1 MHKEK
6 YQLTDEEIVL
16 IERYRGEQD
25 AINRKVRYF
34 NFLSSQNDIEN
45 DLEFI
50 SIRTSLYKVL
60 TNIFSIYYRWCIEH
74 DICYFCSLSMMIE
87 KAYKDSASKEA
98 KKKYN
103 RDSKECSKN
112 LH

>member
-6 YQLTDEEIVL
+6 YLLTREEITL
-16 IERYRGEQD
+16 IEKYRGEQE
-25 AINRKVRYF
+25 AVNRKVRYF

-50 SIRTSLYKVL
+50 SIRTSLYKFL
-60 TNIFSIYYRWCIEH
+60 TSIFSIYYRWCKEH

-87 KAYKDSASKEA
+87 KAYKDSASEEV

-103 RDSKECSKN
+103 PDSQECSQN

>member
-1 MHKEK
+1 MNKEK
-6 YQLTDEEIVL
+6 YLLNHEEAIL
-16 IERYRGEQD
+16 IDKYRQEQEG
-25 AINRKVRYF
+25 INRKVKYF

-50 SIRTSLYKVL
+50 SIRTSLYKFL
-60 TNIFSIYYRWCIEH
+60 TNIFSIYYRWCKAH

-87 KAYKDSASKEA
+87 KAYRDSASEA
-98 KKKYN
+98 VQKKYN
-103 RDSKECSKN
+103 HDSQECSQN